1 MIFAAY
7 ASPIRYERQHFRLLV
22 TDDGMGIAPAL
33 LAAGGAAGHYGLRG
47 MSERASTISG
57 RLSMWSE
64 PNDGTEIEL
73 RVPARAA
80 YVTSERRRPSF
91 T

>member
-1 MIFAAY
+1 
-7 ASPIRYERQHFRLLV
+7 
-22 TDDGMGIAPAL
+22 
-33 LAAGGAAGHYGLRG
+33 
-47 MSERASTISG
+47 MSERASTIGG

-64 PNDGTEIEL
+64 PDDGTEIEL

-80 YVTSERRRPSF
+80 YVPSEPRRPSL